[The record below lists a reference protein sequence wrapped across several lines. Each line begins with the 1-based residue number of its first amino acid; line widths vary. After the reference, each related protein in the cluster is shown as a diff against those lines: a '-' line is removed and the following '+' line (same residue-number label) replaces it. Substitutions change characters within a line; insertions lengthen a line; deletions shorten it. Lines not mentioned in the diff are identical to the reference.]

1 VNEVELLKARVEELV
16 VERNALRESI
26 SQPATG
32 DVRLS
37 YEELHANYLVL
48 IDRFKKEMKQ
58 AERAN
63 YELTKRVAEL
73 EVDVLKSDAEAVMWR
88 ERALNMTNKHSA
100 LIDLKSAN
108 DERLCKEAALLRQQ
122 VGDLQSQ
129 LAWTPVNEGLP
140 TEPGWY
146 VFDRALTRTPRRGD
160 MSGSAAS
167 SSRRMVRYELVGL
180 GLVRYAHRRGL
191 GHYDDARSF
200 HIP

>member
-129 LAWTPVNEGLP
+129 LAWSPVNEGLP

-146 VFDRALTRTPRRGD
+146 VFDSGDTAPELLNLNPQHWHDTKGWNDNFQGVNPDAPAWGYVRFRRI
-160 MSGSAAS
+160 
-167 SSRRMVRYELVGL
+167 ELQKDGE
-180 GLVRYAHRRGL
+180 
-191 GHYDDARSF
+191 
-200 HIP
+200 I